1 MFIPKTF
8 LAIWLLIGHW
18 QSAKVCMFYVN
29 SSVSMTSLEWFS
41 VGHWN
46 KHIGAQKVIE
56 YIELRSKESSN
67 IHVM

>member
-8 LAIWLLIGHW
+8 LAIGLPIGHW
-18 QSAKVCMFYVN
+18 QSAKVSMCYVN
-29 SSVSMTSLEWFS
+29 SSVSMTSLKSFS
-41 VGHWN
+41 VGHSD

-56 YIELRSKESSN
+56 YTEQWSKESSN